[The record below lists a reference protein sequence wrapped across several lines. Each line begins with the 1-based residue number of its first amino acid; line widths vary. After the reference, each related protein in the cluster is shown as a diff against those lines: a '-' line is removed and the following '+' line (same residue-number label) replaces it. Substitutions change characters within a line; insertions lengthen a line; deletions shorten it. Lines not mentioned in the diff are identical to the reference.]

1 MQQITAN
8 ELLKLGKRHKKWNE
22 DVTIELFPYAI
33 NNHRYYLAY
42 YLGKFSRE
50 IKNIAILSP
59 DSSNKDE
66 ALNAL
71 KQLVYFTITFDKV
84 ENNTKTRAEL
94 NFEIYGEIRNYL
106 RNILNSGVLQ
116 PEFID
121 IYDRSYKVV
130 DKTLRLQDEMLE
142 LRSRV
147 NKFAQDILDRGYF
160 IDSDI
165 DEVLSLFPA
174 PGWIQY
180 QQFYDSYRYRND
192 FDVIY
197 KNENNPEL
205 IPFFK
210 FRDPKTLFNMTS
222 GIAEEQLKKSLDIVT
237 DKQDMS
243 NFSKEDYFN
252 YWTKKFEKGLSDRYI
267 QLRKIIRNL

>member
-1 MQQITAN
+1 MEHIDAKD
-8 ELLKLGKRHKKWNE
+8 LLKLGMKHKKWNE
-22 DVTIELFPYAI
+22 NVTIELFPYAI

-42 YLGKFSRE
+42 YLGKLSGK

-59 DSSNKDE
+59 DLSNKDE
-66 ALNAL
+66 ALDAL
-71 KQLVYFTITFDKV
+71 KPLVYFTITFDRV

-94 NFEIYGEIRNYL
+94 NFDIYEEIRNYL
-106 RNILNSGVLQ
+106 KNILNSGALQ
-116 PEFID
+116 SKFID
-121 IYDRSYKVV
+121 IYDRSFKIV

-147 NKFAQDILDRGYF
+147 NKFAKGILDRGYF

-180 QQFYDSYRYRND
+180 QQFYDSYRYSKD

-197 KNENNPEL
+197 ENANNPEL
-205 IPFFK
+205 VPFFK
-210 FRDPKTLFNMTS
+210 FRDPKTLFYMTS
-222 GIAEEQLKKSLDIVT
+222 GIADKQLTKSLEIVT
-237 DKQDMS
+237 EKQDMS

-252 YWTKKFEKGLSDRYI
+252 YWTKKFEKRLSDRYI
-267 QLRKIIRNL
+267 QLREIIRHP